1 LWIAQSAS
9 KALSAKSPRSGKLHY
24 QQEPEFPAGHIFL
37 MGGFFMWLDITVA
50 LIAMYL
56 LTFTA
61 ILIVEAA
68 NVI

>member
-9 KALSAKSPRSGKLHY
+9 KTLSAKSPTSGNLHY
-24 QQEPEFPAGHIFL
+24 QKEPEVSCRPHFSQ
-37 MGGFFMWLDITVA
+37 GGFSMWLDITVA
-50 LIAMYL
+50 LIAIYL

-61 ILIVEAA
+61 ILIMEAA